1 MPDITVSQHIDDLLQ
16 SPNAYGSRL
25 VLDTPR
31 TSDVPSIDSFNAL
44 SGYMDNVNTTV
55 QSNSANWDT
64 AYNTSNSLNLS
75 SGLWNNA
82 YTSVEVLKTGISNI
96 LNLSGFTY
104 TLQLSN
110 LGSYIRKSYTS
121 YHNIIIPSNIEVP
134 FSIGSSFV
142 IRNTSSNSL
151 IISSG
156 PTVTLNYISDLS
168 SNILDQHFAAQIICV
183 GTNEWDI
190 V

>member
-44 SGYMDNVNTTV
+44 SGYMDNVYTNV
-55 QSNSANWDT
+55 QSNSSNWD
-64 AYNTSNSLNLS
+64 NSSSVNILS
-75 SGLWNNA
+75 S
-82 YTSVEVLKTGISNI
+82 SVIELSADIEILKGGVSDI
-96 LNLSGFTY
+96 LNLSGYTY

-110 LGSYIRKSYTS
+110 LGSYIRKSHTE
-121 YHNIIIPSNIEVP
+121 YHNIIIPSNIEVS
-134 FSIGSSFV
+134 FSIGSSFI

-156 PTVTLNYISDLS
+156 PAVTLNYISDLS